1 MKIELLLGKD
11 RGKFWEICGIT
22 YFGASSFGQD
32 LVVLRASKV
41 AIEAVK
47 LALQGGK
54 QVVVSKNH
62 EFDEILPSDL
72 VIEKLDELSSKKRIA
87 LNDVSV
93 LMQQNILGLCVVDAM
108 SYLKSY
114 MDLLASGIFI
124 NNSNRED
131 KYFEVIEA
139 AQTNLEPDPL
149 PEDATAEEE
158 QEWIQKKQAY
168 KTAQDNFK
176 TLETYL
182 NSLDKIQKID
192 FVNSI
197 LQEAKESIESAKC
210 EEDIDKAVAKYK
222 EIVYSH
228 FYTPYG
234 STSLVPK
241 ENETAS

>member
-1 MKIELLLGKD
+1 M
-11 RGKFWEICGIT
+11 
-22 YFGASSFGQD
+22 
-32 LVVLRASKV
+32 
-41 AIEAVK
+41 
-47 LALQGGK
+47 
-54 QVVVSKNH
+54 VSKNH

-158 QEWIQKKQAY
+158 QEWI
-168 KTAQDNFK
+168 
-176 TLETYL
+176 
-182 NSLDKIQKID
+182 
-192 FVNSI
+192 
-197 LQEAKESIESAKC
+197 
-210 EEDIDKAVAKYK
+210 
-222 EIVYSH
+222 
-228 FYTPYG
+228 
-234 STSLVPK
+234 
-241 ENETAS
+241 